1 MLDSIYLIISFILAI
16 LAILIELYV
25 IYSILLSRFCKYPPA
40 FPTFGTLRKKT
51 LAEAEKI
58 LSQSSKNLKVV
69 DLGCGAGGLLLPLAK
84 KYPNHQFVGYDW
96 DWFMVKWAGFRGRKL
111 KNLKIIKQD
120 ISTVDVKEFDLLFSF
135 LDTKA
140 LEIVYERIYKEISPS
155 AILISPV
162 FALPKT
168 QAIKEIEAK
177 SYCLPLK
184 IYVYSK
190 SRNNL

>member
-1 MLDSIYLIISFILAI
+1 MADIITLTILFLIGIMALLIEAYLI
-16 LAILIELYV
+16 
-25 IYSILLSRFCKYPPA
+25 YSVLLSRFCKYPPA
-40 FPTFGTLRKKT
+40 FPAFGNLRAKT

-58 LSQSSKNLKVV
+58 LSQSSKSLKVV

-84 KYPNHQFVGYDW
+84 KYPNHQFWGYDW
-96 DWFMVKWAGFRGRKL
+96 DKVMVKWAGFRGRKL

-120 ISTVDVKEFDLLFSF
+120 ISTVDVKEFDILFSF

-140 LEIVYERIYKEISPS
+140 LEIVSKDIFEKISPN
-155 AILISPV
+155 AILISPA
-162 FALPKT
+162 FALPKIK
-168 QAIKEIEAK
+168 AIKEIEAK